1 MNALILNDP
10 ALDSLFECGFP
21 LGKIIHIYGRSG
33 TCKSTFA
40 LQTTAK
46 IGNMDRKVFFID
58 TAKNFNK
65 KRFSEVAGPNK
76 KIYDNVLL
84 VSPKNLWEQTMLIDS
99 IFKLGK
105 NISLICVDTIS
116 AFLRP
121 LPILEQEK
129 IRYIQLLTYQLAVL
143 SLLCKKYNCS
153 TILINQ
159 ATIKDFNSK
168 EEVPAVAFF
177 INPYSDLSIHFTLE
191 GERYR
196 GAKIINPNG
205 YEKKRYF
212 YIDKKGLLPLNN
224 FK

>member
-1 MNALILNDP
+1 M
-10 ALDSLFECGFP
+10 FESGFP

-40 LQTTAK
+40 LQTAAR
-46 IGNMDRKVFFID
+46 IGDIGRKALFID
-58 TAKNFNK
+58 TANNFNK

-76 KIYDNVLL
+76 KILDNVLL
-84 VSPKNLWEQTMLIDS
+84 VSPKNLWEQTMLIDN

-121 LPILEQEK
+121 LPILEQER

-143 SLLCKKYNCS
+143 SLLCKKNKCS

-159 ATIKDFNSK
+159 ASIDLKNK
-168 EEVPAVAFF
+168 EEVPAVALF

-196 GAKIINPNG
+196 GAKVINPSG
-205 YEKKRYF
+205 SEKKTYF

>member
-1 MNALILNDP
+1 MNSLILNDP

-40 LQTTAK
+40 LQTTAR
-46 IGNMDRKVFFID
+46 IGNMGRKAFFID

-65 KRFSEVAGPNK
+65 KRFSEVVGPDK
-76 KIYDNVLL
+76 KILDNVLL
-84 VSPKNLWEQTMLIDS
+84 VTPKNLWEQTKLIDN

-105 NISLICVDTIS
+105 NITLICIDTIS

-121 LPILEQEK
+121 LPILEQER
-129 IRYIQLLTYQLAVL
+129 IRYVQLLTYQLAVL
-143 SLLCKKYNCS
+143 SLLCKKNNCS

-159 ATIKDFNSK
+159 ATFRDFNSK
-168 EEVPAVAFF
+168 EEVPAVAFL
-177 INPYSDLSIHFTLE
+177 INPYSDLSIHFTIE

-196 GAKIINPNG
+196 GAKIINPSG
-205 YEKKRYF
+205 FGGKRYF
-212 YIDKKGLLPLNN
+212 YINEKGLLPLNN
-224 FK
+224 VK

>member
-1 MNALILNDP
+1 LNFLILNDP
-10 ALDSLFECGFP
+10 ALDSMFESGFP

-40 LQTTAK
+40 LQTAAR
-46 IGNMDRKVFFID
+46 IGDIGRKALFID

-76 KIYDNVLL
+76 KILDNVLL
-84 VSPKNLWEQTMLIDS
+84 VSPKNLWEQTMLIDN

-121 LPILEQEK
+121 LPILEQER

-143 SLLCKKYNCS
+143 SLLCKKNKCS

-159 ATIKDFNSK
+159 ASKDLKNK
-168 EEVPAVAFF
+168 EEVPAVALF

-196 GAKIINPNG
+196 GAKVINPSG
-205 YEKKRYF
+205 SEKKTYF